1 MEQIFNTLFL
11 FLSKNLFF
19 ALISSFFW
27 GIFSVILSPC
37 HLSSLPLVVGV
48 ISDKK
53 ITLKKSFLISLIFSL
68 GNLVVI
74 ALIGLITSLLGK
86 VMGDTGIIGNILI
99 AILLLI
105 MGLYLLDII
114 KLNFLNNI
122 FGQPDFNKKN
132 FFTAFVMGIFF
143 GIGLGPCTFAYLAP
157 ILGIVFAA
165 STSDIVKSVLILA
178 FFAIG
183 HSLVLV
189 FFGTF
194 TKLVEKYLKLN
205 EKSGILNIIKKI
217 CGVLLICGSIYFII
231 DLINKI

>member
-1 MEQIFNTLFL
+1 MEQIFNNLFL
-11 FLSKNLFF
+11 FLEKSLLF
-19 ALISSFFW
+19 AVISSFVW
-27 GIFSVILSPC
+27 GLFSVILSPC

-48 ISDKK
+48 ISNKE

-74 ALIGLITSLLGK
+74 ALIGFITSLLGK

-99 AILLLI
+99 AVLLFI
-105 MGLYLLDII
+105 MGLYLLDIV
-114 KLNFLNNI
+114 KLNFLNRI
-122 FGQPDFNKKN
+122 FSQPDFNKKN
-132 FFTAFVMGIFF
+132 FFTAFIMGLFF
-143 GIGLGPCTFAYLAP
+143 GVGLGPCTFAYLAP
-157 ILGIVFAA
+157 IIGIVFAA
-165 STSDIVKSVLILA
+165 SSSNIIKSILILS

-217 CGVLLICGSIYFII
+217 CGILLICGSIYFII